1 MVPPSN
7 LDNLSHAEP
16 RNLVVALFEQVAELR
31 RSVAAQADEIATS
44 KVACTDRDLV
54 GTLSRVADLSYQ
66 FQVKLTLQYMGTM
79 SWI

>member
-31 RSVAAQADEIATS
+31 RSVAAQADEIAHL
-44 KVACTDRDLV
+44 KGGLH
-54 GTLSRVADLSYQ
+54 
-66 FQVKLTLQYMGTM
+66 
-79 SWI
+79 